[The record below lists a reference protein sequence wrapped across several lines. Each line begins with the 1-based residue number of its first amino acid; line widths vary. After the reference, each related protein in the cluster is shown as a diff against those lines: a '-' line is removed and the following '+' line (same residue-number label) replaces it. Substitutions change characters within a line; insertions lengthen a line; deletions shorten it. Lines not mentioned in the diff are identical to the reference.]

1 VSLQC
6 CKDLDV
12 VWLMRC
18 CIVAMLY
25 QCYFSSVLLIAVLL
39 QCGTVLNLLQRFNVV
54 VVQLHSY
61 TVCYVTL
68 LHLCKDVEG
77 ML

>member
-1 VSLQC
+1 MSLQC

-12 VWLMRC
+12 VWLMQC

-25 QCYFSSVLLIAVLL
+25 QCCSGSVLLIAVLL
-39 QCGTVLNLLQRFNVV
+39 QCGTVLKLQRFNVV
-54 VVQLHSY
+54 VVQSY
-61 TVCYVTL
+61 TVCCAVTL
-68 LHLCKDVEG
+68 LHRFKDVAV

>member
-1 VSLQC
+1 MSLQC

-12 VWLMRC
+12 VWLMQC

-54 VVQLHSY
+54 VVQSY
-61 TVCYVTL
+61 TVCCAVTL
-68 LHLCKDVEG
+68 LHRCKDVAV

>member
-12 VWLMRC
+12 VWLMQC

-25 QCYFSSVLLIAVLL
+25 QCCSGSILLIAVLL
-39 QCGTVLNLLQRFNVV
+39 QCGTVLKLQRFNVV
-54 VVQLHSY
+54 VDQLHSH
-61 TVCYVTL
+61 TVCYAVTL
-68 LHLCKDVEG
+68 LHPCKDVAV